1 MLNACMACSCLFTEK
16 SKCSKYDEF
25 DLRQIEQLKGETIQS
40 AP

>member
-1 MLNACMACSCLFTEK
+1 MLNACMFTEK

-25 DLRQIEQLKGETIQS
+25 DLRQIEQLKEETIQS